1 MREIVDF
8 VLHWMDAHPNV
19 LWAAGASSLLIFL
32 ATLIGLPF
40 IIIKL
45 PQDYLVSQ
53 KDQSLRKYV
62 RGTALDLPYRIMK
75 NLLGWML
82 ILAGLAMLVLPGQ
95 GLLAIVVGLSLIKF
109 PGKQKALRTI
119 VHQESVLKSA
129 NWIRRKAGKGPLEKP
144 E

>member
-45 PQDYLVSQ
+45 PENYLVSP
-53 KDQSLRKYV
+53 KDHSLRKYV
-62 RGTALDLPYRIMK
+62 RGTALDLPYRIAK

-82 ILAGLAMLVLPGQ
+82 ILTGLAMLVLPGQ

-109 PGKQKALRTI
+109 PGKQKAIRTI
-119 VHQESVLKSA
+119 VHQENVLKSA
-129 NWIRRKAGKGPLEKP
+129 NWIRAKAGKAPLERP

>member
-1 MREIVDF
+1 MKEIVDF
-8 VLHWMDAHPNV
+8 ALHWMDAHPNV

-45 PQDYLVSQ
+45 PENYLVSP
-53 KDQSLRKYV
+53 KDHSLRKYV
-62 RGTALDLPYRIMK
+62 RGTALDLPYRIAK

-82 ILAGLAMLVLPGQ
+82 ILTGLAMLVLPGQ

-109 PGKQKALRTI
+109 PGKQKTIRTI
-119 VHQESVLKSA
+119 VHQENVLKSA
-129 NWIRRKAGKGPLEKP
+129 NWIRAKAGKAPLERP

>member
-1 MREIVDF
+1 MKEIVDF
-8 VLHWMDAHPNV
+8 ALHWMDAHPNV

-45 PQDYLVSQ
+45 PENYLVSP
-53 KDQSLRKYV
+53 KDHSLRKYV
-62 RGTALDLPYRIMK
+62 RGTALDLPYRIAK

-82 ILAGLAMLVLPGQ
+82 ILTGLAMLVLPGQ

-109 PGKQKALRTI
+109 PGKQKAIRTI
-119 VHQESVLKSA
+119 AHQQNILKSA
-129 NWIRRKAGKGPLEKP
+129 NWIRAKAGKGPLERP